1 MHRRIILNWDEGQ
14 NTEADTLVVQAISFT
29 PLPLGPLHN
38 RHSRLSS
45 VGSSA
50 RSCFFLFNFFLF
62 SFFIIVTQ
70 ICWLQ
75 SANLTVAQTI
85 SLFPAL

>member
-1 MHRRIILNWDEGQ
+1 MGWGFRRRIILNWDEGQ
-14 NTEADTLVVQAISFT
+14 NTEADTIVVQAISFT

-50 RSCFFLFNFFLF
+50 RSCFFLFHLYFLYF
-62 SFFIIVTQ
+62 LLLLLKSVG
-70 ICWLQ
+70 C
-75 SANLTVAQTI
+75 NLPI
-85 SLFPAL
+85 

>member
-1 MHRRIILNWDEGQ
+1 MHRRIILIWDEGQ

-50 RSCFFLFNFFLF
+50 RSCFFLFHLYFFLF
-62 SFFIIVTQ
+62 FIK

-75 SANLTVAQTI
+75 SANLTVAETI